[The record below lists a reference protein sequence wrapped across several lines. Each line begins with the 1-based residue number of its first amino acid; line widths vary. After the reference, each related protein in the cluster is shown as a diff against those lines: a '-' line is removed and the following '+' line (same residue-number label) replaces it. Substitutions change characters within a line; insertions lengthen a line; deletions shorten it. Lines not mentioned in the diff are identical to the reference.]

1 MCLGQRDRS
10 SLSSWQSSSW
20 KKMTSQARSA
30 WDGSSL
36 APQNRNVKKY
46 FGPYSVRIYNWLRAG
61 EIQLISLESL
71 TVYITTSTR
80 RVGPFT
86 VRASQRWLGA
96 RMI

>member
-1 MCLGQRDRS
+1 MGVRL
-10 SLSSWQSSSW
+10 LL
-20 KKMTSQARSA
+20 KTETS
-30 WDGSSL
+30 
-36 APQNRNVKKY
+36 KKY

-61 EIQLISLESL
+61 EIQLISLELL

-96 RMI
+96 IMI